1 MLEAAITRLEQEGE
15 AGIRVREIATAS
27 GVSYASLY
35 HFFGD
40 REGLIEAAYAEVY
53 RRSLKVANDIFRA
66 GVDQSNSRREF
77 EEFLTS
83 VIRSVFG
90 EEGARRRAQRRTI
103 EGSVA
108 FRPRL
113 RALLTDAVDESC
125 SQFADALARA
135 QSRGLLSPELNLRT
149 VAVWTIGMVS
159 GRHFLEAD
167 PDRYDPHAWN
177 EVATVAMLAVLRPN

>member
-1 MLEAAITRLEQEGE
+1 MLEAAIERLEYEGE
-15 AGIRVREIATAS
+15 TGIRVREVAAAA

-53 RRSLKVANDIFRA
+53 RRSLKVANDIIRA
-66 GVDQSNSRREF
+66 GVDQSNSRTEF

-83 VIRSVFG
+83 VLRAMFG

-103 EGSVA
+103 EGSAA

-125 SQFADALARA
+125 GHLADALARA
-135 QSRGLLSPELNLRT
+135 QSRGFLAPELNLRT
-149 VAVWTIGMVS
+149 VAVWTFGMVS

-167 PDRYDPHAWN
+167 PDRYDPQGWDD
-177 EVATVAMLAVLRPN
+177 VATTAMLAVLRPD